1 MFKNGSTLKTSP
13 QQHPTFSHT
22 SFFIHESITLFTRS
36 IHSLKANEIC
46 NLNFQSP
53 SVFGMITLR
62 LLSVSGSDGVAGKK
76 KKKSIPLKLFKN
88 LHLSSFPPIQQK
100 NSHLQCAAFLK
111 LLPFRNNENLPPPTP
126 LKILTCPHSPSRTH
140 RWKHTCSNNESAW
153 NSSRQAG
160 GSGRHD
166 GFCEAQQTVGK
177 KKITQGLQKLQRR
190 QKQEKH
196 MWWRRTEGRRMLGSC
211 WTPGFW
217 CSKILERWRLTLP
230 ANVHHVFSFLKDLD
244 WRFTNKEHSLFLCS
258 QIGYKLFPSQQNLNS
273 KISHWG
279 CSCSSNFKSHQP
291 ERPLTFTFMR
301 S

>member
-1 MFKNGSTLKTSP
+1 MRT
-13 QQHPTFSHT
+13 
-22 SFFIHESITLFTRS
+22 
-36 IHSLKANEIC
+36 C
-46 NLNFQSP
+46 
-53 SVFGMITLR
+53 
-62 LLSVSGSDGVAGKK
+62 
-76 KKKSIPLKLFKN
+76 
-88 LHLSSFPPIQQK
+88 
-100 NSHLQCAAFLK
+100 
-111 LLPFRNNENLPPPTP
+111 PPPTP

-230 ANVHHVFSFLKDLD
+230 AKVHHVFSFLKDLD

-301 S
+301 LWPNFKKRGGGGCPVMMHASPLCITVSFLTDRHSRAWNEGSPQATSPLVTDKEMTQQLLLLSF